1 MRITRKKPLAPK
13 IYEAID
19 LQNGLTAEDD
29 CNQEIEHLNDVISD
43 MEAEM
48 KQDYGTI

>member
-1 MRITRKKPLAPK
+1 MRKKRIKPLAPT
-13 IYEAID
+13 ISEVID
-19 LQNGLTAEDD
+19 LWNGLTAEDD

-43 MEAEM
+43 IEAER